1 MSNILNHNRNTFDF
15 RVSKSDYWDMHL
27 HKKQSGGHLK
37 NGLQDDCLGVY
48 IDTNTPGCVGDN
60 ELVSMNKYSWF
71 KAVNKGIEL
80 NNIGFTGVDNG
91 LLIFDKDNITEEEF
105 NEIYRHSTLE
115 IDGDDMRLHL
125 ANVNGNNKIYSYNT
139 SFATEHNFNVSK
151 LNGGFYQGFFK
162 TDKGCDY
169 QILPSKLN
177 NGWCMEFVL
186 KPEFNGF
193 EENELPTLNDI
204 YPDNQGIFFYVGTRA
219 ENKWYKYYNSGEETD
234 LQTSDG
240 INITSTDKLIE
251 TDNKHITYN
260 RTKEGYKAN
269 EGRHDE
275 SITVSIEDCYDEE
288 NYFLIMNRTKNGYT
302 AETIGELKNK
312 ETKEKYDVLSDLFRN
327 ALAFQIKNDG
337 SIGYKYMVK
346 DCDSD
351 EGYSIKE
358 EWSYP
363 DMIKNDKWYHIAVRV
378 VPVIKYG
385 PEKFNYVSS
394 VDYMRLMFYVN
405 GRLVL
410 YSKEIPTLLLRVLN
424 DTYSKQE
431 AVPYNI
437 SLGGGTQGLCDV
449 IYSLDSVPE
458 DILYLEKEFGGSF
471 IGYFKAFRFH
481 TCNLNYQELYQNFIV
496 EKFLS
501 FDLIDDGVIIPPG
514 PEPEPVRPDA
524 LDIFYGTYNMF
535 IDHQGLLPSQIPIT
549 DEDILGL
556 NKIKAINKE
565 FEFDIPI
572 GINRIIIAY
581 PSAIGPIEKIIDE
594 KSFGFNIVIAF
605 KIETRYLFVYGNYE
619 EYYVYSLDY
628 AFLNE
633 TENTYKVKI
642 K

>member
-37 NGLQDDCLGVY
+37 DGLQDDCLGVY
-48 IDTNTPGCVGDN
+48 IDTDTPECVGDN
-60 ELVSMNKYSWF
+60 ELVSIDTYNWGN
-71 KAVNKGIEL
+71 AVNKGIEL
-80 NNIGFTGVDNG
+80 NNVGFTGVDNG
-91 LLIFDKDNITEEEF
+91 LLNFDKDNITEEEF

-115 IDGDDMRLHL
+115 IDSDDMRLHL
-125 ANVNGNNKIYSYNT
+125 SNVSGNNKIYSYNT
-139 SFATEHNFNVSK
+139 SLVTDYSLNVSK

-169 QILPSKLN
+169 QILPTKLN

-193 EENELPTLNDI
+193 EETELPTLNDI
-204 YPDNQGIFFYVGTRA
+204 YPANKGIFFYIGTRA
-219 ENKWYKYYNSGEETD
+219 ENKWYKYYNTGKETD

-240 INITSTDKLIE
+240 INITSTDNIIE

-260 RTKEGYKAN
+260 RTKEGFKAN

-275 SITVSIEDCYDEE
+275 PIKVAIEDRYDEE

-312 ETKEKYDVLSDLFRN
+312 ETKEKYNILADLFRN

-346 DCDSD
+346 DCESD
-351 EGYSIKE
+351 DGYSIKE

-363 DMIKNDKWYHIAVRV
+363 GMVVDDKWCHIAVRI

-385 PEKFNYVSS
+385 PEKFNYISS

-405 GRLVL
+405 GKLVL

-424 DTYSKQE
+424 DSYEKQE

-437 SLGGGTQGLCDV
+437 SIGGGTQGLCDV

-471 IGYFKAFRFH
+471 IGYFKVFRFH
-481 TCNLNYQELYQNFIV
+481 TCNLNYQKI
-496 EKFLS
+496 
-501 FDLIDDGVIIPPG
+501 
-514 PEPEPVRPDA
+514 
-524 LDIFYGTYNMF
+524 YN
-535 IDHQGLLPSQIPIT
+535 
-549 DEDILGL
+549 
-556 NKIKAINKE
+556 N
-565 FEFDIPI
+565 
-572 GINRIIIAY
+572 
-581 PSAIGPIEKIIDE
+581 
-594 KSFGFNIVIAF
+594 
-605 KIETRYLFVYGNYE
+605 
-619 EYYVYSLDY
+619 
-628 AFLNE
+628 
-633 TENTYKVKI
+633 YKVERLFSPEI
-642 K
+642 FE